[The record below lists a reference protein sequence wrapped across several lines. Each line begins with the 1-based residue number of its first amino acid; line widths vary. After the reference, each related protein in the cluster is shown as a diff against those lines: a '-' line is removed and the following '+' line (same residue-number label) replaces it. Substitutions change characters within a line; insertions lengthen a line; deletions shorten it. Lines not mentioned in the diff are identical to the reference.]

1 MWKLWT
7 DEAVET
13 RILSSLES
21 LSTSGGMPELD
32 VGSSKGLKL
41 VSRMMTKALDR
52 RIKELEREES
62 LK

>member
-1 MWKLWT
+1 
-7 DEAVET
+7 
-13 RILSSLES
+13 
-21 LSTSGGMPELD
+21 MPEPD